1 VAPHEEG
8 EHQSREALDQIE
20 PGGPSTRLR
29 APGKSGAS
37 ITVESRVFMR
47 PLFRRWVANRR

>member
-1 VAPHEEG
+1 MAPHEEG